1 MTAFDYAS
9 IRIMSPHKID
19 GYTWEGIAPETI
31 SANIKVPS
39 KSKGDVVAAIERYL
53 VQNHYTPKNYHGITL
68 REFPN
73 AGPADEGSFYIE
85 NPGENALDDAGRV
98 NNCFA
103 VVTVQT
109 GVKQA
114 DGYYSSH
121 PFLDRLDIWNEV

>member
-1 MTAFDYAS
+1 MTAFDYVS

-39 KSKGDVVAAIERYL
+39 KSKGDIVTAIELYL
-53 VQNHYTPKNYHGITL
+53 VRNHYIPKNYRGITL

-73 AGPADEGSFYIE
+73 SGPADEGSFYIE
-85 NPGENALDDAGRV
+85 NQGENAFDDAGRV

-109 GVKQA
+109 GVRKA
-114 DGYYSSH
+114 DGYYSARSS
-121 PFLDRLDIWNEV
+121 LDRLDIWSEV